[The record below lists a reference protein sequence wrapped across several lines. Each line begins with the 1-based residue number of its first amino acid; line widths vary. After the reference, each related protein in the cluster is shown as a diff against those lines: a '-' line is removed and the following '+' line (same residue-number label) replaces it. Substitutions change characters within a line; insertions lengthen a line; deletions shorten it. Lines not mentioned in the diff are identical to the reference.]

1 MKGGKNLKRI
11 IKFLEDFKEVL
22 NALINVLEP
31 LEVLTIKIISWL
43 GWVFLLIYI
52 LNQK

>member
-31 LEVLTIKIISWL
+31 LEVLTIKIISLAGL
-43 GWVFLLIYI
+43 GFPADIYT
-52 LNQK
+52 